1 MTAPAI
7 SVGETVT
14 EIALPPVAAVLVLNS
29 SAGLGD
35 RNAAPNV
42 VVNAGAPAALEPQ
55 QIGIRL
61 LPGQICRLP
70 LIDSCNGQQLPLYA
84 IADGPGAQLELR
96 LIEGW

>member
-1 MTAPAI
+1 M
-7 SVGETVT
+7 
-14 EIALPPVAAVLVLNS
+14 LLLNS

-35 RNAAPNV
+35 GGAAPNV

-61 LPGQICRLP
+61 LPGEICQLP
-70 LIDSCNGQQLPLYA
+70 LIDPSNGQQLPLYA
-84 IADGPGAQLELR
+84 IADGSGAQLELQ